1 MSINPLQGASVMKKT
16 LIALF
21 LSVSTLSAYAQSDLT
36 VSDLATHNDTKAAF
50 KKMVGKHPLPGW
62 VTEGGTSSPN
72 RQVDIDGKHFLV
84 LNACKPHDCAAQNIA
99 VLYSAEAKKMAG
111 VFSTRDEKEFSQ
123 TLLWLN
129 IDDDLS
135 IDGKT
140 VLFAALTGSL
150 ENHPDQ
156 FNFK

>member
-1 MSINPLQGASVMKKT
+1 MQGASVMKKT

-21 LSVSTLSAYAQSDLT
+21 LSFTTLSAYAQSDLT
-36 VSDLATHNDTKAAF
+36 ISSLATHNETKAAF
-50 KKMVGKHPLPGW
+50 EKMVGKHPLPRW
-62 VTEGGTSSPN
+62 VTEGGTHSQN
-72 RQVDIDGKHFLV
+72 RQVNIDGKHFLV

-111 VFSTRDEKEFSQ
+111 VFSTRDDKASSQ
-123 TLLWLN
+123 TLIWLN
-129 IDDDLS
+129 MDDDLS

-140 VLFAALTGSL
+140 VLLAALTGSL
-150 ENHPDQ
+150 ENHPNQ